1 MTIAIGRAG
10 WDTSLTLNSPR
21 TWSSNGPEVDLAG
34 TLTASTLGR
43 LIVARAQLNGLIDN
57 PDEPVVPVVWSADAS
72 VTGFYE
78 VLDGGVAMP
87 PRGLAALKLD
97 YRLRLRKVST
107 YPDINSRMLGD
118 AVRTNAHSIAK
129 GSTVPFWAVPD
140 DATMD
145 YIPNATAAT
154 RAAESGTVK
163 VWYRTDGTV
172 LYNRTNRWQCGASDY
187 YDGACRFEITPDGS
201 TWYALAGRS
210 LPASHPEFGWRI
222 SNGLVRVSA
231 SSGDGKIL
239 VEHYV
244 AGSWSVD
251 KTYKLT
257 VTTTPTTIGSFRTV
271 TVTRNAPDTVS
282 VRVGLDQTN
291 GATPAAMTV
300 DLTLRRGAL
309 HVEGLMSR
317 TSEMGTYLANQMGL
331 YRNTTEASTAVT
343 SGMRATAADADA
355 GYYWIATSLA
365 KTNDLTNGGFY
376 VSSAV
381 NEFDFAIGWAL
392 DAASGPDTVTN
403 QVYSYFAPLDEGVG
417 FATR

>member
-10 WDTSLTLNSPR
+10 WDTGLTLNSPR

-34 TLTASTLGR
+34 TLTASTRGR

-57 PDEPVVPVVWSADAS
+57 PDEPVVPAVWSADTS

-107 YPDINSRMLGD
+107 YPDINSLMLGN
-118 AVRTNAHSIAK
+118 AVRTNSHSIAK
-129 GSTVPFWAVPD
+129 GSTVPFWATPN

-145 YIPNATAAT
+145 YVYGASQTT
-154 RAAESGTVK
+154 RVTDTGTLRLQ
-163 VWYRTDGTV
+163 YTTDGTV
-172 LYNRTNRWQCGASDY
+172 LYNRTNRWQCGAGDY

-210 LPASHPEFGWRI
+210 LPASHPEYGWRI

-231 SSGDGKIL
+231 ASGDGKIL

-257 VTTTPTTIGSFRTV
+257 YDASKLTLGGFKTV
-271 TVTRNAPDTVS
+271 TMTRNSAETVS
-282 VRVGLDQTN
+282 VRLGLEQSS
-291 GATPAAMTV
+291 GAEYQMSC

-309 HVEGLMSR
+309 WVEGVLTR
-317 TSEMGTYLANQMGL
+317 DPTAGTQDLGI
-331 YRNTTEASTAVT
+331 YRNTAEAATAFT
-343 SGMRATAADADA
+343 SGLRATSADAQS
-355 GYYWIATSLA
+355 GYYWLATANA
-365 KTNDLTNGGFY
+365 KTNDTTQGGFY
-376 VSSAV
+376 ASVNAGSSL
-381 NEFDFAIGWAL
+381 DFAIGWAL
-392 DAASGPDTVTN
+392 GSASTPDTVTS
-403 QVYSYFAPLDEGVG
+403 QVYSYMAPLDEGVG

>member
-57 PDEPVVPVVWSADAS
+57 PDEPVVPVVWSADTS

-172 LYNRTNRWQCGASDY
+172 LYNRTNRWQCGAVGLLRRGLPVRDHPRRVHLVRPRRAVPPRVAPRVRLA
-187 YDGACRFEITPDGS
+187 DLQRAGAGV
-201 TWYALAGRS
+201 
-210 LPASHPEFGWRI
+210 
-222 SNGLVRVSA
+222 GLVR
-231 SSGDGKIL
+231 
-239 VEHYV
+239 
-244 AGSWSVD
+244 
-251 KTYKLT
+251 
-257 VTTTPTTIGSFRTV
+257 
-271 TVTRNAPDTVS
+271 
-282 VRVGLDQTN
+282 
-291 GATPAAMTV
+291 
-300 DLTLRRGAL
+300 
-309 HVEGLMSR
+309 
-317 TSEMGTYLANQMGL
+317 
-331 YRNTTEASTAVT
+331 
-343 SGMRATAADADA
+343 
-355 GYYWIATSLA
+355 
-365 KTNDLTNGGFY
+365 
-376 VSSAV
+376 
-381 NEFDFAIGWAL
+381 
-392 DAASGPDTVTN
+392 
-403 QVYSYFAPLDEGVG
+403 
-417 FATR
+417 